1 MKQYIKAF
9 NKYMQEQWVD
19 AGVPEGQNILD
30 LLYYCFCIQNDLDT
44 QEIRQSIQQMDDIL
58 KNLSLEDND
67 TLFDVVCDLCEKYQH
82 EAFRTGLLVGFHL
95 CKELL

>member
-1 MKQYIKAF
+1 MEQYIETL
-9 NKYMQEQWVD
+9 NKYAQEQ
-19 AGVPEGQNILD
+19 GIGEGESLLE
-30 LLYYCFCIQNDLDT
+30 LLYSCFCIQNDLET
-44 QEIRQSIQQMDDIL
+44 QAIRQSIQQMDDIL

>member
-1 MKQYIKAF
+1 MKEYIEAL
-9 NKYMQEQWVD
+9 NKYMEEQTV
-19 AGVPEGQNILD
+19 GEGESLLE

-44 QEIRQSIQQMDDIL
+44 EEIRKNIQEMDDIL

-67 TLFDVVCDLCEKYQH
+67 TLFDTVYDLCEKYQH

-95 CKELL
+95 CKELTM